1 MTSISLGSPLSALK
15 GWKKVSARCLDWL
28 LNQRGEH
35 RLMSCYVVLF
45 YLFSPIR
52 IVSLRWNVYLAGT
65 FLRSLPTMD
74 LFLLKSVYHRDYR

>member
-28 LNQRGEH
+28 LKQGGEH
-35 RLMSCYVVLF
+35 RLMFCHIVFL

-52 IVSLRWNVYLAGT
+52 IVSVCWNVYLAGT
-65 FLRSLPTMD
+65 FLRSLPTMGS
-74 LFLLKSVYHRDYR
+74 LLLKPVYRYDYR